1 MKRRLPPHIV
11 LPNGQWRFVKRGSRV
26 SKPRSA
32 VRRNVVM
39 ARRRRSYPRA
49 RRYISRARGGGKNAN
64 MKNAID
70 GIIVGVAQTALPDV
84 IPMQDPLIA
93 LGVGWFR
100 RNPTLMTLGG
110 VQLGAQLGGMIG
122 GAIGTNGKVGGVSQV

>member
-1 MKRRLPPHIV
+1 MRSKRRLPPHIV
-11 LPNGQWRFVKRGSRV
+11 LPSGQWRFIKKGSRRKIKRKVV
-26 SKPRSA
+26 S
-32 VRRNVVM
+32 M
-39 ARRRRSYPRA
+39 ARRRRF
-49 RRYISRARGGGKNAN
+49 RRYSRYVKRARGRKGGSGSVT
-64 MKNAID
+64 KNAID
-70 GIIVGVAQTALPDV
+70 GVLVGIAQTALPDV

-122 GAIGTNGKVGGVSQV
+122 GITGGSKVGGASQV

>member
-1 MKRRLPPHIV
+1 MKRRKMTAKQLRYF
-11 LPNGQWRFVKRGSRV
+11 GKRKKKRV
-26 SKPRSA
+26 VA
-32 VRRNVVM
+32 M
-39 ARRRRSYPRA
+39 ARRRSFRRFRSYA
-49 RRYISRARGGGKNAN
+49 RRARGRRGGGGSVT
-64 MKNAID
+64 KNAID
-70 GIIVGVAQTALPDV
+70 GVLVGIAQTAIPDV

-122 GAIGTNGKVGGVSQV
+122 GITGGSKVGGASQV